1 MRTTTVI
8 SILLTFIISLAAAVD
23 TSTEREANIFAWPL
37 SAEEPQS
44 LATVSYTS
52 TNATINTYT
61 APTIPSGDDI
71 VRVGYFHP
79 SGEWSGVATSASN
92 FAPNKPKTLQLLVN
106 QNAELYHLG
115 FTPSGPV
122 SRGKGQI
129 STVDDLTVEVVQITP
144 GPKPALNKP
153 VVVTAD
159 GEEEKEPEKSFLQK
173 FVLSLLQRSCSSSRE
188 KNFANV

>member
-8 SILLTFIISLAAAVD
+8 SILLTFIVSLAAAIE
-23 TSTEREANIFAWPL
+23 TEREAKIFAWPL
-37 SAEEPQS
+37 SAEEPQR

-52 TNATINTYT
+52 TNASIKSYT
-61 APTIPSGDDI
+61 PPTIPPDDDI
-71 VRVGYFHP
+71 VRVGYFHN

-92 FAPNKPKTLQLLVN
+92 FAANKPKTLQILVN
-106 QNAELYHLG
+106 QNGELYHLG
-115 FTPSGPV
+115 FRPSEPV
-122 SRGKGQI
+122 SQGKGK
-129 STVDDLTVEVVQITP
+129 STVQDFTVEVVQITP

-173 FVLSLLQRSCSSSRE
+173 YVSEQ
-188 KNFANV
+188 V